1 MREHTKHADVIRR
14 LRRHRTVLLDADTRT
29 QEGAKD
35 EMSSDSQKN
44 DGQTPWPLC
53 AGTLYWLQ
61 GRPSV
66 TRQLSRAVNEQ
77 LEAGAAGQDSSGLW
91 LVQQARFQLQQSLE
105 LPYLTFI

>member
-1 MREHTKHADVIRR
+1 MKCRP
-14 LRRHRTVLLDADTRT
+14 TV
-29 QEGAKD
+29 K
-35 EMSSDSQKN
+35 KN

-91 LVQQARFQLQQSLE
+91 LV
-105 LPYLTFI
+105 